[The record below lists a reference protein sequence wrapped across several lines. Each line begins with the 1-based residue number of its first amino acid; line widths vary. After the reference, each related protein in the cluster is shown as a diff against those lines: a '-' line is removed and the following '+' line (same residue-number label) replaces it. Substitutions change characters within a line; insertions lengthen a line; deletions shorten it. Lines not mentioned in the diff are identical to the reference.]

1 MKPEEALKYL
11 KDFIDNEEPQIGAY
25 NTEVLKKAI
34 DALEKQIIKKPD
46 YDGHTFACPTCKTIF
61 LFKTGEVR
69 GLRCKWCGQAI
80 DWRRTNNVN
89 S

>member
-34 DALEKQIIKKPD
+34 YALEKHVPKKPILFSSEHIYLCPNCHRTD
-46 YDGHTFACPTCKTIF
+46 YIKRRDALDAYCGF
-61 LFKTGEVR
+61 
-69 GLRCKWCGQAI
+69 CGQSI
-80 DWRRTNNVN
+80 DWEEWEE
-89 S
+89 